1 VAGRRH
7 YGVFEGNV
15 FFSSSKADT
24 PEVNPCNFVPKG
36 ARSIYTPGLTYLEML
51 TYAAKLRMNLSL
63 PEEELNRVVLE
74 RVMIIFDIMDITYC
88 KDRVVPNRPTS
99 RGVLGGELRKLSIA
113 TEIINFTPVIILDD
127 CTLDLEAIAAA
138 QVVQCL
144 VKMAKK
150 GHTVISSLP
159 RPSIQVFNQFDKVVL
174 VSGGI
179 TLFASAR
186 DNITR
191 FFCNRPLD
199 YQLSE
204 DVDISDFLL
213 DIADGLER
221 PVGARR
227 ALSNEEIALQFQQS
241 AYHEPFSRSRTA
253 KTPMVKA
260 PSSASLV
267 DVLPQTHREYFG
279 YFNTAKPLDNFALTG
294 IVLRRAFF
302 VKFRETAIL
311 MKSMK
316 GMCFMGLF
324 LGYFSL
330 GVGSYGDYVS
340 SLLGMPYPETT
351 NLGAVL
357 FICLAINYGCQV
369 INVHIIGQK
378 IKTFRYEQRAGACP
392 TLGFWLTCIV
402 SEIPFTIFFAMV
414 FSNLLYFMGDLNQG
428 LEDYLYFMVV
438 QALVAVIGILTA
450 VMFTA
455 VFRREIVVRDLF
467 VFCLFLMIMTSG
479 MLFTQQTMR
488 TFVVD
493 ISKINCLRWSYEAI
507 MVWKFKD
514 YPDGWKFLTNYSFQ
528 NFEKNKI
535 FHILINFIIFDCA
548 VILLALLPPP
558 NTLRRRKQDEVSIKD
573 RATKFEKRDSEVEE
587 DRFSNRLTDTGG
599 GSLFARELTGSQ
611 SSTQG
616 KNTMSQASAHGLEG
630 DEEEIRGPVVSLVGL
645 TYRWVDR
652 KADVGYHEALSNI
665 SCSFPYG
672 QLNGILGAEGSGKS
686 SLLHIIAGQ
695 FKPSTVQ
702 GSVLFNGKSLDF
714 SSQAPWQVCGF
725 IEAVDNLFRDLSV
738 KEVLTYAMKL
748 RCADKQSSKLVDL
761 NVQKTLDLLKLTA
774 HAGIKIKK
782 LHAGRQRCVSIAEE
796 IVHGP
801 NVVLIDEPI
810 TGLGLKYTK
819 IIMNHA
825 LRELANQRRTVIS
838 TIHQPTSSIFQL
850 YDNVA
855 VLSKGRLVYM
865 GPGDEALSFFIES
878 PNLKFSYEGYSNAA
892 EFLHDISGSLIVNSK
907 GEQINSLSLENNF
920 TTSKQYVY
928 QSNYTNF
935 VEYAEVLMDSTANP
949 MVKGMGAFDTSVED
963 EKEKERTSSVKRT
976 SSANKRSLDNVNN
989 NKFSNVSAPS
999 FVKSICSMDIVEE
1012 LKKMYI
1018 LLERSFFV
1026 LFRRGKLV
1034 VGSTVVIALI
1044 ALTFGFIV
1052 GKSSNESGTV
1062 TATFI
1067 MGTLLLIMS
1076 NLQLVFFLLKNN
1088 EVFLR
1093 EHSRGLY
1100 SIAPYWLINDLPLM
1114 LMRGVQSFLYAFII
1128 HEILQLNTDSSASN
1142 FFYLSIF
1149 VIVLSGTQMVSS
1161 VAYLLKDVRDA
1172 YSAIPGLSFLLFM
1185 FSGLVFKAQTLPAW
1199 MAPWLP
1205 SVSII
1210 RWAAQGL
1217 MINEYEY
1224 NREAFPDL
1232 GPTQG
1237 YSTWQSF
1244 VSLFG
1249 WGGKT
1254 KWYCFNVVIL
1264 NFIIFRVMSL
1274 LASISA
1280 AYSQRGKRALIK
1292 PVFEERLY

>member
-1 VAGRRH
+1 M
-7 YGVFEGNV
+7 
-15 FFSSSKADT
+15 FFSSAKADT
-24 PEVNPCNFVPKG
+24 PEINPCNYVPKG

-51 TYAAKLRMNLSL
+51 TYAAKLRLNLDL
-63 PEEELNRVVLE
+63 PEEELNKAVDE
-74 RVMIIFDIMDITYC
+74 RVAAILDTMDITYC

-113 TEIINFTPVIILDD
+113 TEIIKFTPVLVLDD
-127 CTLDLEAIAAA
+127 CTMDLEAIAAA

-159 RPSIQVFNQFDKVVL
+159 KPSIQVFNQFDKVVL

-179 TLFASAR
+179 TLFASASE
-186 DNITR
+186 NITR

-227 ALSNEEIALQFQQS
+227 ALSNEEIHTQFQQS
-241 AYHEPFSRSRTA
+241 AYYEPFSRGRTSDS
-253 KTPMVKA
+253 PIVKA
-260 PSSASLV
+260 PSANTLV
-267 DVLPQTHREYFG
+267 DVLPQTHRPYFG
-279 YFNTAKPLDNFALTG
+279 YFNATKTWDNIGLTS

-311 MKSMK
+311 SKTMKSM
-316 GMCFMGLF
+316 CFIGLF

-330 GVGSYGDYVS
+330 GVGNFGDYVM
-340 SLLGMPYPETT
+340 SLLKMPYPEAT
-351 NLGAVL
+351 NLAAVL
-357 FICLAINYGCQV
+357 FVALAVNYGSQV
-369 INVHIIGQK
+369 TNVHIIGQK

-392 TLGFWLTCIV
+392 TLGFWFTCMIA
-402 SEIPFTIFFAMV
+402 EIPFTVFFAMV
-414 FSNLLYFMGDLNQG
+414 FSHILYFMGELNTG
-428 LEDYLYFMVV
+428 MEDYLYYMAV
-438 QALVAVIGILTA
+438 QALISIVGVLTA
-450 VMFTA
+450 LMFTA

-467 VFCLFLMIMTSG
+467 VFTLFSMILSSG

-493 ISKINCLRWSYEAI
+493 VSKINCLRWAYEAV

-514 YPDGWKFLTNYSFQ
+514 YPDGTTYLTNYSFQ
-528 NFEKNKI
+528 NFEKNNI
-535 FHILINFIIFDCA
+535 FHILINFILFDAC
-548 VILLALLPPP
+548 VILLALLPSP
-558 NTLRRRKQDEVSIKD
+558 NTLRRRKQDEVSIRN
-573 RATKFEKRDSEVEE
+573 RATRFEKRDSELED

-599 GSLFARELTGSQ
+599 GSLFARDLGTQ
-611 SSTQG
+611 NSSHG
-616 KNTMSQASAHGLEG
+616 ANTLPQASAHGLEG

-652 KADVGYHEALSNI
+652 KADLGYHEALSNI

-702 GSVLFNGKSLDF
+702 GSVLFNGKALDF

-725 IEAVDNLFRDLSV
+725 IETVDNLFRDLSV
-738 KEVLTYAMKL
+738 QEAITYAMKL
-748 RCADKQSSKLVDL
+748 RCADHQTSKVVDL
-761 NVQKTLDLLKLTA
+761 NVKKTLDLLKLTS

-782 LHAGRQRCVSIAEE
+782 LHPGRQRCVSIAEE
-796 IVHGP
+796 IVHEP

-819 IIMNHA
+819 VIMNHT
-825 LRELANQRRTVIS
+825 LRELANQGRTVIT
-838 TIHQPTSSIFQL
+838 TIHQPTSSVFQL
-850 YDNVA
+850 YDNLA
-855 VLSKGRLVYM
+855 ILSKGRLIYM
-865 GPGDEALSFFIES
+865 GPTDEAISFFIES
-878 PNLKFSYEGYSNAA
+878 PNLKFSYDGYTNAA
-892 EFLHDISGSLIVNSK
+892 EFLHDISGSLIVNTK
-907 GEQINSLSLENNF
+907 GENVNALSLENNY
-920 TTSKQYVY
+920 TSSKQYMY
-928 QSNYTNF
+928 RSNFTNF
-935 VEYAEVLMDSTANP
+935 VEHAEVMDITANP
-949 MVKGMGAFDTSVED
+949 MVNGMGTFNTSVDTD
-963 EKEKERTSSVKRT
+963 ENKSNDKRPLSNKSRSDSSGT
-976 SSANKRSLDNVNN
+976 TNN
-989 NKFSNVSAPS
+989 FSNVMAPS
-999 FVKSICSMDIVEE
+999 FVKSICSPNMVLES
-1012 LKKMYI
+1012 KKMLI

-1034 VGSTVVIALI
+1034 IGSSVVVILI
-1044 ALTFGFIV
+1044 ALTFGFVV
-1052 GKSSNESGTV
+1052 GKSTNESGTV
-1062 TATFI
+1062 TATCIF
-1067 MGTLLLIMS
+1067 GTLLLIMS
-1076 NLQLVFFLLKNN
+1076 NLQLVFFLMKNN

-1100 SIAPYWLINDLPLM
+1100 SILPYWLINDIPLM
-1114 LMRGVQSFLYAFII
+1114 AMRGLQSFIYSFIV
-1128 HEILQLNTDSSASN
+1128 HSILQLNTDSNNQN
-1142 FFYLSIF
+1142 FFYIAMF
-1149 VIVLSGTQMVSS
+1149 AIVLSGTQMVSAI
-1161 VAYLLKDVRDA
+1161 AYLLQDVRDA

-1185 FSGLVFKAQTLPAW
+1185 FSGLVFKAQTLPSW
-1199 MAPWLP
+1199 MSPWLP

-1210 RWAAQGL
+1210 RWAAQSL
-1217 MINEYEY
+1217 ILNEYEY
-1224 NREAFPDL
+1224 NRVAFPDI
-1232 GPTQG
+1232 GPSG

-1244 VSLFG
+1244 VTLFG

-1254 KWYCFNVVIL
+1254 KWYCFNVVVF
-1264 NFIIFRVMSL
+1264 NFLIFRFLSL
-1274 LASISA
+1274 VASVSA
-1280 AYSQRGKRALIK
+1280 AYGQRGKRALIK